1 MSNNNDYVILN
12 DTGQEVRLDIQDALQ
27 QLASN
32 NFGTTPPANAAFE
45 HQWFANGD
53 TGKLMYKDASTN
65 NNVANYFNLANL
77 TGGIF
82 VDQPSTFNND
92 VVFNGTHSSG
102 SFDIT
107 FDADNSSGRGALVFK
122 DETKIILG
130 SANDFGVVH
139 QININQFAALTDT
152 RTALTTR
159 TNNAGQEC
167 FLLQTQDSSDTDSA
181 YKAFLNGRQELFFNG
196 SPKFKTSANGIEVT
210 GSITATAQPACLLI
224 NPVDINVTSS
234 DEDTPL
240 KFATEQTNVGC
251 TVNTDKDRITVPSS
265 GTYLITACISGEKT
279 NHTSNDSNDNI
290 LKILKNGSDAVNN
303 SAFPR
308 HPFGTSSSE
317 PFSFF
322 INMPLVLSAN
332 DYLEICL
339 DDFNAA
345 TASVKFGY
353 FSVTKLN

>member
-53 TGKLMYKDASTN
+53 TGKLMYKDASN
-65 NNVANYFNLANL
+65 NNDVANYFNLANL

-82 VDQPSTFNND
+82 VDQASTFNND
-92 VVFNGTHSSG
+92 VILNGTHASG
-102 SFDIT
+102 LFDIT
-107 FDADNSSGRGALVFK
+107 FDADNTSGRGALVFK

-130 SANDFGVVH
+130 SANDFAVVH
-139 QININQFAALTDT
+139 QIDVNQFAALTDT
-152 RTALTTR
+152 RTVLTTR

-224 NPVDINVTSS
+224 DPVNTVVTSTNES
-234 DEDTPL
+234 TPIQ
-240 KFATEQTNVGC
+240 FNTEQTNVGC

-265 GTYLITACISGEKT
+265 GTYLISVCLSGHENVET
-279 NHTSNDSNDNI
+279 VGTDR
-290 LKILKNGSDAVNN
+290 LFKILKNGSDAVNIN
-303 SAFPR
+303 AFPR
-308 HPFGTSSSE
+308 DARSRVDDG
-317 PFSFF
+317 FSDV
-322 INMPLVLSAN
+322 ITMPLSLNAN
-332 DYLEICL
+332 DYLELCYDEVGL
-339 DDFNAA
+339 GNFE
-345 TASVKFGY
+345 VEFGY